1 MCAGILPVEYQ
12 SSAEGIWQS
21 ELVLADNR
29 QEVIEKTG
37 SAKTT
42 LKTGT
47 GSGKGTVKSK

>member
-1 MCAGILPVEYQ
+1 MAKRTGAGKTTVRI
-12 SSAEGIWQS
+12 
-21 ELVLADNR
+21 
-29 QEVIEKTG
+29 IEKTG